1 MAEGAVKILYRRI
14 YPALRNKTF
23 TSLKELNQ
31 AIWEELKKHNNR
43 KLTRRQS
50 SRLQLFKELE
60 KDKLSALPVERYE
73 IKQISMATVM
83 KNSHVFLSKD
93 KHYYSVPYQHIRKKV
108 KIMYTSERVEI
119 FHKYNRIALHQRNY
133 KPYNYTTI
141 KEHMA
146 SAHQFLTEWSPQR
159 FIDWGASIDENV
171 GLFIS
176 NLLEVK
182 QHPEQAYKSCMGAL
196 SLAKKVGDKRLIN
209 ACKRALDYKI
219 YNYKIIQSILEK
231 GLDLY
236 VDDNDEEQK
245 LPEHYNI
252 RGENYYK

>member
-1 MAEGAVKILYRRI
+1 
-14 YPALRNKTF
+14 
-23 TSLKELNQ
+23 
-31 AIWEELKKHNNR
+31 
-43 KLTRRQS
+43 
-50 SRLQLFKELE
+50 
-60 KDKLSALPVERYE
+60 LSALAVERYE

-93 KHYYSVPYQHIRKKV
+93 KHYYSVPYQNIRKKV

-119 FHKYNRIALHQRNY
+119 FHKYNRIAIHQRNY

-146 SAHQFLTEWSPQR
+146 STHQFLTEWTPQR
-159 FIDWGASIDENV
+159 FIDWATSIDENV

-176 NLLEVK
+176 NLLEIK
-182 QHPEQAYKSCMGAL
+182 QHPEQAYKSCMGVL
-196 SLAKKVGDKRLIN
+196 SQAKNVGNERLIN

-219 YNYKIIQSILEK
+219 YNYKIIKKILEK

-236 VDDNDEEQK
+236 ADDNDEEQK